1 MEKEIHKPMALD
13 IAADFA
19 SPTREEWMKAVED
32 TLKGVPYEKAMIT
45 KTYEGIDLKPIYR
58 KADLQGLKHLDS
70 LPGQAPYVR
79 GNKAEGYLENGW
91 IVAQKQNA
99 WHPAQ
104 ANKILLDELNR
115 GLTCVNL
122 KLDLFTKWAINPPE
136 DALDI
141 NGIWLSNLDDMD
153 TLLKDVDLTAVPL
166 FVNGGEA
173 SVIILALVNA
183 HLIHQKQL
191 PALLH
196 GFIGFDLLSQL
207 AEHGEMQIPEE
218 HMWQSMYQSCSW
230 AAAFAPNLRTVLL
243 DGTVWGNHGASSMH
257 ELGYLIA
264 IANTYIKELLDK
276 GLSIEQIT
284 PRFQMNLTLGSNLF
298 MEIAKVRAARLLW
311 AELLKAYGAS
321 EAKQKIWIHGVT
333 SGFNKTMYDPYVN
346 MLRTT
351 TEGFSGVIGGVDSL
365 EVLPFDSIAGA
376 DSEFSR
382 RIARNQQVILKEE
395 AHLDRVIDPA
405 GGCYYVETLT
415 AELAELAW
423 KKMQDIESAG
433 GAYQAIKDAVIQAEV
448 CKLAMERMQNV
459 DKRKDIFVGI
469 NMFANPLEQ
478 PLEPSEEPCHCELK
492 EHFDKIV
499 AYQKTHRQ
507 GLDKSIDYLEKH
519 YKDAMVVDYV
529 TDAFLHNAT
538 LDELSISLNPNEG
551 ELKVPELPNCRVTIG
566 LESMRERA
574 IDFQQDNE
582 IVLTVFLAN
591 MGPLAQHKARA
602 DFVTGFLQVGG
613 YYVAGN
619 DGFDTVDEAV
629 EAALFSK
636 AQAVCIFSTDDT
648 YPELVPQLVSKL
660 KAAKPET
667 VCILAGYPA
676 DMVETYTKA
685 GIDLFI
691 HIRANLFDTFKDL
704 SKKLKADL

>member
-1 MEKEIHKPMALD
+1 MEKETHQPMALN
-13 IAADFA
+13 IASDFA
-19 SPTREEWMKAVED
+19 SPTWEEWMKAVEES
-32 TLKGVPYEKAMIT
+32 LKGVPYEKAMIT

-58 KADLQGLKHLDS
+58 REDLQDLKHLNS
-70 LPGQAPYVR
+70 LPGQAPFVR
-79 GNKAEGYLENGW
+79 GNTAEGYLENGW
-91 IVAQKQNA
+91 VVAQKQYA

-122 KLDLFTKWAINPPE
+122 KLDLFTKWAINPPY
-136 DALDI
+136 DGLDI

-153 TLLKDVDLTAVPL
+153 TLLRDIDLSAVPL
-166 FVNGGEA
+166 FVNAGEA
-173 SVIILALVNA
+173 SVLILALVNA

-191 PALLH
+191 PMNLH

-207 AEHGEMQIPEE
+207 AEHGEILIPEE
-218 HMWQSMYQSCSW
+218 DMWQSMYQSCSW
-230 AAAFAPNLRTVLL
+230 AAAKAPHLRTVLL
-243 DGTVWGNHGASSMH
+243 DGMVWGNHGASSMH

-276 GLSIEQIT
+276 GLSIEQIA

-311 AELLKAYGAS
+311 AELLKAYGAP
-321 EAKQKIWIHGVT
+321 EAIQKIWIHGVT
-333 SGFNKTMYDPYVN
+333 SSFNKTMYDPYVN

-365 EVLPFDSIAGA
+365 EILPFDFRVRPDA
-376 DSEFSR
+376 EFSR

-415 AELAELAW
+415 AQLAELAW
-423 KKMQDIESAG
+423 KKMQDIEEAG

-448 CKLAMERMQNV
+448 CKLSLERMQNV

-469 NMFANPLEQ
+469 NMYANPLEQ
-478 PLEPSEEPCHCELK
+478 PLESVEETCQCELK

-499 AYQKTHRQ
+499 AFQNSNRP
-507 GLDKSIDYLEKH
+507 GLDKSIESLEKH

-538 LDELSISLNPNEG
+538 LDELSLCLNPNEG
-551 ELKVPELPNCRVTIG
+551 ELKVPELPNCRATIG

-574 IDFQQDNE
+574 IDFQQDNK
-582 IVLTVFLAN
+582 IVLSVFLAN
-591 MGPLAQHKARA
+591 MGPLVQHKARA

-619 DGFDTVDEAV
+619 DGFQTVDEAV
-629 EAALFSK
+629 EAALFSN
-636 AQAVCIFSTDDT
+636 AQAVCICSTDDT
-648 YPELVPQLVSKL
+648 YPELVPQLVAKL
-660 KAAKPET
+660 KAEKPDI

-676 DMVETYTKA
+676 DMVEAYTAA

-691 HIRANLFDTFKDL
+691 HLRANLFDTFKDL
-704 SKKLKADL
+704 AKKLKVDL